1 MGERGGSLRSGI
13 DSPLSI
19 NASRQAA
26 DCPCFLGFQ
35 VLSPAA
41 SHHRNDEAIIDN
53 SLPVGPDSRWGN
65 DVGFRSRRTYKGI
78 EMAKMTKNQ
87 LIDAIAEG
95 TEVSKADV
103 KAVIEQMATVGYK
116 ELNESGEFVVPG
128 FVKMSVVNKPATEAR
143 SGVNPFTKEPM
154 EFAAKPASKS
164 VKASPL
170 KVAKDA
176 V

>member
-1 MGERGGSLRSGI
+1 LIGSKPVNFYRRRLNEQRTSAAFEQVAHQG
-13 DSPLSI
+13 
-19 NASRQAA
+19 AS
-26 DCPCFLGFQ
+26 L
-35 VLSPAA
+35 
-41 SHHRNDEAIIDN
+41 H
-53 SLPVGPDSRWGN
+53 
-65 DVGFRSRRTYKGI
+65 KGSN
-78 EMAKMTKNQ
+78 MAKMTKNQ

-95 TEVSKADV
+95 TQVSKADV

-116 ELNESGEFVVPG
+116 ELNESSEFVIPG

-143 SGVNPFTKEPM
+143 SGINPFTKEPM

-164 VKASPL
+164 VRASPL